1 MTEDEMN
8 LDMLVAELEQ
18 ENRLL
23 RARNER
29 LMAEAQAS
37 NFERT
42 AAWLKACGKV
52 PAPAAMAV
60 QIGCD
65 FEEKAEFFSCIE
77 LDDGHDRSIQ
87 DRLRNIVHELNSLG
101 HLLKKGLIT
110 ASIPKGRR
118 AEALDAICDSEVTGN
133 GVAYLAGFDKRGADQ
148 AVLASNDAKLV
159 DGKPVILPGGK
170 IGKPEGW
177 KAPDLSGFV

>member
-1 MTEDEMN
+1 MTEDEMK
-8 LDMLVAELEQ
+8 LDMLVAELEY

-29 LMAEAQAS
+29 LVSEAQTS

-52 PAPAAMAV
+52 PGPAALSV
-60 QIGCD
+60 QIGCHIEEFVEFLMCID
-65 FEEKAEFFSCIE
+65 FDSAKDLENLESCVADM
-77 LDDGHDRSIQ
+77 LHVAAG
-87 DRLRNIVHELNSLG
+87 
-101 HLLKKGLIT
+101 LKKGLVM
-110 ASIPKGRR
+110 ASINPSDRI
-118 AEALDAICDSEVTGN
+118 EALDALCDSEVTGN

>member
-1 MTEDEMN
+1 MTEDEMK
-8 LDMLVAELEQ
+8 LDMLVAELEY

-29 LMAEAQAS
+29 LVSEAQTS

-52 PAPAAMAV
+52 PGPAALSV
-60 QIGCD
+60 QIGCHIEEFVEFLMCID
-65 FEEKAEFFSCIE
+65 FDSAKDLENLESCVADM
-77 LDDGHDRSIQ
+77 LHVAAG
-87 DRLRNIVHELNSLG
+87 
-101 HLLKKGLIT
+101 LKKGLVM
-110 ASIPKGRR
+110 ASINPSDRI
-118 AEALDAICDSEVTGN
+118 EALDALCDSEVTGN
-133 GVAYLAGFDKRGADQ
+133 GVAYLAGFDKRGADL

>member
-1 MTEDEMN
+1 MSEDEMN

-29 LMAEAQAS
+29 LMAEAQAT
-37 NFERT
+37 NFQRT

-52 PAPAAMAV
+52 PGPAALSV
-60 QIGCD
+60 QIGCHIEEFIEFLMCVD
-65 FEEKAEFFSCIE
+65 FDSVEDAEDLE
-77 LDDGHDRSIQ
+77 RSVA
-87 DRLRNIVHELNSLG
+87 DMLHVASG
-101 HLLKKGLIT
+101 LKKGLVMANINP
-110 ASIPKGRR
+110 SDRI
-118 AEALDAICDSEVTGN
+118 EALDALCDSEVTGN
-133 GVAYLAGFDKRGADQ
+133 GVAYLAGFDKQGADM

-170 IGKPEGW
+170 IGKPDGW

>member
-1 MTEDEMN
+1 MTENEMN

-29 LMAEAQAS
+29 LEAEAQNS

-42 AAWLKACGKV
+42 AAWLQACGKV
-52 PAPAAMAV
+52 PGPAALSV
-60 QIGCD
+60 QIGCHIEEFVEFLMCID
-65 FEEKAEFFSCIE
+65 FDSAKDLQNLESCVADM
-77 LDDGHDRSIQ
+77 LHVAAG
-87 DRLRNIVHELNSLG
+87 
-101 HLLKKGLIT
+101 LKKGLVM
-110 ASIPKGRR
+110 ASINPSDRI
-118 AEALDAICDSEVTGN
+118 EALDALCDSEVTGN

-159 DGKPVILPGGK
+159 AGKPVILLGGK

-177 KAPDLSGFV
+177 KAPDLSRFV

>member
-1 MTEDEMN
+1 MTEDEMK
-8 LDMLVAELEQ
+8 LDMLVAELEY

-29 LMAEAQAS
+29 LVSEAQTS

-42 AAWLKACGKV
+42 AAWLKSCGKV
-52 PAPAAMAV
+52 PGPAALSV
-60 QIGCD
+60 QIGCHIEEFLEFLLCVD
-65 FEEKAEFFSCIE
+65 FDSADDAESLE
-77 LDDGHDRSIQ
+77 RSVA
-87 DRLRNIVHELNSLG
+87 DLLRVANG
-101 HLLKKGLIT
+101 LKKGIVM
-110 ASIPKGRR
+110 ASINPSDRI
-118 AEALDAICDSEVTGN
+118 EALDALCDSEVTGN
-133 GVAYLAGFDKRGADQ
+133 GVAYMAGFDKGAADM

-170 IGKPEGW
+170 IGKPDGW

>member
-1 MTEDEMN
+1 MTEDEMK
-8 LDMLVAELEQ
+8 LDMLVAELEY

-29 LMAEAQAS
+29 LVSEAQTS

-52 PAPAAMAV
+52 PGPAALSV
-60 QIGCD
+60 QIGCHIEEFVEFLMCID
-65 FEEKAEFFSCIE
+65 FDSAKDLENLESCVADM
-77 LDDGHDRSIQ
+77 LHVAAG
-87 DRLRNIVHELNSLG
+87 
-101 HLLKKGLIT
+101 LKKGLVM
-110 ASIPKGRR
+110 ASINPSDRI
-118 AEALDAICDSEVTGN
+118 EALDALCDSEVTGN

-159 DGKPVILPGGK
+159 DGKPVIMPGGK

>member
-1 MTEDEMN
+1 MTEDEMK
-8 LDMLVAELEQ
+8 LDMLVAELEY

-29 LMAEAQAS
+29 LVSEAQTS

-52 PAPAAMAV
+52 PGPAALSV
-60 QIGCD
+60 QIGCHIEEFVEFLMCID
-65 FEEKAEFFSCIE
+65 FDSAKDLENLESCVADM
-77 LDDGHDRSIQ
+77 LHVAAG
-87 DRLRNIVHELNSLG
+87 
-101 HLLKKGLIT
+101 LKNGLVM
-110 ASIPKGRR
+110 ASINPSDRI
-118 AEALDAICDSEVTGN
+118 EALDALCDSEVTGN

-159 DGKPVILPGGK
+159 DGKPVILEGGK

-177 KAPDLSGFV
+177 KAPELRGFV

>member
-1 MTEDEMN
+1 MTEDEMK
-8 LDMLVAELEQ
+8 LDMLVAELEY

-29 LMAEAQAS
+29 LVSEAKAS

-52 PAPAAMAV
+52 PGPAALSV
-60 QIGCD
+60 QLGCHLEEFIEFLMCVD
-65 FEEKAEFFSCIE
+65 FDSAEDAESLE
-77 LDDGHDRSIQ
+77 RSVA
-87 DRLRNIVHELNSLG
+87 DLLRVANG
-101 HLLKKGLIT
+101 LKKGLVM
-110 ASIPKGRR
+110 ASINSSDRI
-118 AEALDAICDSEVTGN
+118 EALDALCDSEVTGN
-133 GVAYLAGFDKRGADQ
+133 GVAYLAGFDKHGADM

-170 IGKPEGW
+170 IGKPPNW
-177 KAPDLSGFV
+177 QAPDLSGFV

>member
-1 MTEDEMN
+1 MTEDEMK
-8 LDMLVAELEQ
+8 LDMLVAELEY

-29 LMAEAQAS
+29 LVSEAQAS

-52 PAPAAMAV
+52 PGPAALSV
-60 QIGCD
+60 QIGCHLEEFIEFLMCVD
-65 FEEKAEFFSCIE
+65 FDSADDAESLE
-77 LDDGHDRSIQ
+77 RSVA
-87 DRLRNIVHELNSLG
+87 DLLRVANG
-101 HLLKKGLIT
+101 LKKGLVMAGINK
-110 ASIPKGRR
+110 IDRI
-118 AEALDAICDSEVTGN
+118 EALDALCDSEVTGN
-133 GVAYLAGFDKRGADQ
+133 GVAYLAGFDKRGADL

-170 IGKPEGW
+170 IGKPDGW

>member
-29 LMAEAQAS
+29 LMAEAHAS

-52 PAPAAMAV
+52 PGPAALSV
-60 QIGCD
+60 QIGCHLEEFIEFLMCVD
-65 FEEKAEFFSCIE
+65 FDSADDAESLE
-77 LDDGHDRSIQ
+77 RSVA
-87 DRLRNIVHELNSLG
+87 DLLRVANG
-101 HLLKKGLIT
+101 LKKGMVMAGINP
-110 ASIPKGRR
+110 IDRI
-118 AEALDAICDSEVTGN
+118 EALDALCDSEVTGN
-133 GVAYLAGFDKRGADQ
+133 GVAYIAGFNKRGADQ

-170 IGKPEGW
+170 IGKPDGW

>member
-1 MTEDEMN
+1 MTEDEMK
-8 LDMLVAELEQ
+8 LDMLVAELEY

-29 LMAEAQAS
+29 LVSEAQTS

-52 PAPAAMAV
+52 PGPAALSV
-60 QIGCD
+60 QIGCHLEEFIEFLMCVD
-65 FEEKAEFFSCIE
+65 FDSAEDAESLE
-77 LDDGHDRSIQ
+77 RSVA
-87 DRLRNIVHELNSLG
+87 DLLRVANG
-101 HLLKKGLIT
+101 LKKGLVMAGINP
-110 ASIPKGRR
+110 SDRI
-118 AEALDAICDSEVTGN
+118 EALDALCDSEVTGN
-133 GVAYLAGFDKRGADQ
+133 GVAYLAGFDKQGADM

-170 IGKPEGW
+170 IGKPDGW

>member
-1 MTEDEMN
+1 MTEDEMK
-8 LDMLVAELEQ
+8 LDMLVAELEY

-29 LMAEAQAS
+29 LVSEAQTS

-42 AAWLKACGKV
+42 AAWLKTCGKF
-52 PAPAAMAV
+52 PGHAALSV
-60 QIGCD
+60 QIGCHIEEFVEFLMCID
-65 FEEKAEFFSCIE
+65 FDSAKDLENLESCVADM
-77 LDDGHDRSIQ
+77 LHVAAG
-87 DRLRNIVHELNSLG
+87 
-101 HLLKKGLIT
+101 LKKGLVM
-110 ASIPKGRR
+110 ASINPSDRI
-118 AEALDAICDSEVTGN
+118 EALDALCDSEVTGN
-133 GVAYLAGFDKRGADQ
+133 GVAYLAGLDKHGADM

-170 IGKPEGW
+170 IGKPDGW

>member
-1 MTEDEMN
+1 MTEDERE
-8 LDMLVAELEQ
+8 LDIALAEAEQ

-52 PAPAAMAV
+52 PGPAALSV
-60 QIGCD
+60 QIGCHIEEFLEFLLSVD
-65 FEEKAEFFSCIE
+65 FDSAEDAESLE
-77 LDDGHDRSIQ
+77 RSVA
-87 DRLRNIVHELNSLG
+87 DLLRVANG
-101 HLLKKGLIT
+101 LKKGLVMANINP
-110 ASIPKGRR
+110 SDRI
-118 AEALDAICDSEVTGN
+118 EALDALCDSEVTGN
-133 GVAYLAGFDKRGADQ
+133 GVAYLAGFDKQSADM

-170 IGKPEGW
+170 IGKPDGW

>member
-1 MTEDEMN
+1 MTEDEMK
-8 LDMLVAELEQ
+8 LDMLVAELEY

-29 LMAEAQAS
+29 LVSEAQTS

-42 AAWLKACGKV
+42 ADWLKACGKV
-52 PAPAAMAV
+52 PGPGALSV
-60 QIGCD
+60 QIGCHIEEFVEFLMCID
-65 FEEKAEFFSCIE
+65 FDSAKDLENLESCVADM
-77 LDDGHDRSIQ
+77 LHVAAG
-87 DRLRNIVHELNSLG
+87 
-101 HLLKKGLIT
+101 LKKGLVM
-110 ASIPKGRR
+110 ASINPSDRI
-118 AEALDAICDSEVTGN
+118 EALDALCDGEVTGN

-170 IGKPEGW
+170 IGKPDGW
-177 KAPDLSGFV
+177 TAPNLSGFV

>member
-1 MTEDEMN
+1 MTEDEMK
-8 LDMLVAELEQ
+8 LDMLVAELEY

-29 LMAEAQAS
+29 LVSEAQTS

-52 PAPAAMAV
+52 PGPAALSV
-60 QIGCD
+60 QIGCHI
-65 FEEKAEFFSCIE
+65 EEFVEFLSCIDFDSAKDLE
-77 LDDGHDRSIQ
+77 NLESCVADMLHVAAG
-87 DRLRNIVHELNSLG
+87 
-101 HLLKKGLIT
+101 LKKGLVM
-110 ASIPKGRR
+110 ASINPSDRI
-118 AEALDAICDSEVTGN
+118 EALDAICDSEVTGN

>member
-1 MTEDEMN
+1 MTEDEMK
-8 LDMLVAELEQ
+8 LDMLVAELEY

-29 LMAEAQAS
+29 LVSEAQTS

-52 PAPAAMAV
+52 PGHAALSV
-60 QIGCD
+60 QIGCHLEEFIEFLMCVD
-65 FEEKAEFFSCIE
+65 FDSAEDAESLE
-77 LDDGHDRSIQ
+77 RSVA
-87 DRLRNIVHELNSLG
+87 DLLRVANG
-101 HLLKKGLIT
+101 LKKGMVMAGINP
-110 ASIPKGRR
+110 SDRI
-118 AEALDAICDSEVTGN
+118 EALDALCDSEVTGN
-133 GVAYLAGFDKRGADQ
+133 GVAYLAGFDKQGADM

>member
-8 LDMLVAELEQ
+8 LDMLVAELEY

-29 LMAEAQAS
+29 LVSEAQTS

-52 PAPAAMAV
+52 PGTAALSV
-60 QIGCD
+60 QIGCHLEEFIEFLMRVD
-65 FEEKAEFFSCIE
+65 FDSFEDAASLE
-77 LDDGHDRSIQ
+77 RSVA
-87 DRLRNIVHELNSLG
+87 DLLRVANG
-101 HLLKKGLIT
+101 LKKGLVMAGINP
-110 ASIPKGRR
+110 SDRI
-118 AEALDAICDSEVTGN
+118 EALDALCDSEVTGN

-170 IGKPEGW
+170 IGKPAGW
-177 KAPDLSGFV
+177 AAPDLSGFV

>member
-1 MTEDEMN
+1 MTEDERQ
-8 LDMLVAELEQ
+8 LDIALAEAEQ

-29 LMAEAQAS
+29 LMAEAQAT
-37 NFERT
+37 NFQRT
-42 AAWLKACGKV
+42 AAWLKACGKI
-52 PAPAAMAV
+52 PGPAALSV
-60 QIGCD
+60 QIGCHLEEFIEFLMCVD
-65 FEEKAEFFSCIE
+65 FDSADDAESLE
-77 LDDGHDRSIQ
+77 RSVA
-87 DRLRNIVHELNSLG
+87 DLLRVANG
-101 HLLKKGLIT
+101 LKKGMVMAGINP
-110 ASIPKGRR
+110 SDRI
-118 AEALDAICDSEVTGN
+118 EALDALCDSEVTGN
-133 GVAYLAGFDKRGADQ
+133 GVAYLAGFDKQGADM

>member
-29 LMAEAQAS
+29 LVAEAQAS

-52 PAPAAMAV
+52 PGPAALSV
-60 QIGCD
+60 QIGCHIEEFLEFLLSVD
-65 FEEKAEFFSCIE
+65 FDSAEDAE
-77 LDDGHDRSIQ
+77 
-87 DRLRNIVHELNSLG
+87 SLEG
-101 HLLKKGLIT
+101 SVIDLLHVANGLKKGLVM
-110 ASIPKGRR
+110 ASITPSDRI
-118 AEALDAICDSEVTGN
+118 EALDALCDSEVTGN
-133 GVAYLAGFDKRGADQ
+133 GVAYLAGFDKRGADL

-170 IGKPEGW
+170 IGKPSGW

>member
-1 MTEDEMN
+1 MTEDEMK
-8 LDMLVAELEQ
+8 LDMLVAELEY

-29 LMAEAQAS
+29 LVSEAQTS

-52 PAPAAMAV
+52 PGPAALSV
-60 QIGCD
+60 QIGCHIEEFLEFLLCVD
-65 FEEKAEFFSCIE
+65 FDSAEDAESLERSVADLLRVANGLKNGLVMAGINKS
-77 LDDGHDRSIQ
+77 DRI
-87 DRLRNIVHELNSLG
+87 
-101 HLLKKGLIT
+101 
-110 ASIPKGRR
+110 
-118 AEALDAICDSEVTGN
+118 EALDALCDSEVTGN

-148 AVLASNDAKLV
+148 AVLTSNDAKLV

-170 IGKPEGW
+170 IGKPSGW
-177 KAPDLSGFV
+177 TAPDLSGFV

>member
-1 MTEDEMN
+1 MTEDEMK
-8 LDMLVAELEQ
+8 LDMLVAELEY

-29 LMAEAQAS
+29 LVAEAQTS
-37 NFERT
+37 NFDRT

-52 PAPAAMAV
+52 PGPAALSV
-60 QIGCD
+60 QLGCHIEEFLEFLMCVD
-65 FEEKAEFFSCIE
+65 FDSAEDAESMEISVE
-77 LDDGHDRSIQ
+77 QLQRVAHG
-87 DRLRNIVHELNSLG
+87 
-101 HLLKKGLIT
+101 LKKGLVM
-110 ASIPKGRR
+110 ASINKSDRI
-118 AEALDAICDSEVTGN
+118 EALDALCDSEVTGN
-133 GVAYLAGFDKRGADQ
+133 GVAYLAGFDKQSADM

-170 IGKPEGW
+170 IGKPDGW

>member
-52 PAPAAMAV
+52 PGPAALSV
-60 QIGCD
+60 QIGCHLEEFIEFLMCID
-65 FEEKAEFFSCIE
+65 FDSAKDLGILESCVADM
-77 LDDGHDRSIQ
+77 LHVASG
-87 DRLRNIVHELNSLG
+87 
-101 HLLKKGLIT
+101 LKKGMVMAYINP
-110 ASIPKGRR
+110 SDRID
-118 AEALDAICDSEVTGN
+118 ALDALCDSEVTGN
-133 GVAYLAGFDKRGADQ
+133 GVAYLAGFDKRGADL

-159 DGKPVILPGGK
+159 DGKPVFVEGTTK
-170 IGKPEGW
+170 IGKPDGW